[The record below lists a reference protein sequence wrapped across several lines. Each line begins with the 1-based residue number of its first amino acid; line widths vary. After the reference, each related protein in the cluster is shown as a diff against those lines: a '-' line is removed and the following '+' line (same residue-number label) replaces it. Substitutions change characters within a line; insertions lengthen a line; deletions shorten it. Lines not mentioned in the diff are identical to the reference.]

1 MIGAPP
7 QIGGPMHM
15 LESLGRETE
24 GRAFDARIARRLL
37 GFLRPH
43 VRRIVAAVVATLASS
58 ALGLAS
64 PWLLKIAIDR
74 DIPDGDARGL
84 ALTALLLAGSF
95 AGAYLFTVIQRAL
108 IARVG
113 NTLLA
118 DLRQRLAARLQELE
132 LAWHDR
138 HIAGISVSRV
148 INDVA
153 VINDLLSQGLVTLFG
168 DVALLAG
175 IVAVMLAMNARLALA
190 AFVVLPA
197 MVVATALF
205 SRAARGAFRATRT
218 RIAAVVGD
226 LAESIGG
233 MRVIQAFARED
244 ASRRRFREVNRA
256 NRDANIEATSLSFL
270 FLPAMDVLATA
281 ATAIVLWLGGRSVVG
296 GALTLGTV
304 VAFLSYVA
312 RFFQPV
318 QELSQLY
325 ATLQAAMAGGERVLE
340 LLDTEPAVRDA
351 PAAAELPPVHGAI
364 ELRGVEFSYVPGS
377 PVLRGVDLDI
387 APGEVVALVGTTG
400 AGKTTI
406 AGLVARF
413 HDPTAGAVLVDGID
427 VRTVTQRS
435 LRRQM
440 ALVPQDPFLFPGTLA
455 DNIRFGRPGAPD
467 AAVVAAART
476 ANADE
481 FIARLPEGYATRV
494 LEGAAN
500 LSLGQRQ
507 LVCIARAVLV
517 DPRVLILD
525 EATAN
530 IDTVTEALIQRALA
544 SLLEGRTALVIAH
557 RLSTVRAAHQIC
569 VVEGGKIVERG
580 RHQDLIA
587 RGGAYARL
595 YTEQYG
601 KG

>member
-7 QIGGPMHM
+7 HAGGPVHT
-15 LESLGRETE
+15 LETLGRDTE

-37 GFLRPH
+37 EFLRPH
-43 VRRIVAAVVATLASS
+43 ARRVALAVLAMLAAS
-58 ALGLAS
+58 ALGVAS
-64 PWLLKIAIDR
+64 PWLLKVAIDR
-74 DIPDGDARGL
+74 DIAAADARGL
-84 ALTALLLAGSF
+84 AVTSLLLAASF
-95 AGAYLFTVIQRAL
+95 AGTYLFTAAQRAL
-108 IARVG
+108 IARAG

-118 DLRQRLAARLQELE
+118 ELRARLAARLQELD

-148 INDVA
+148 VNDVA

-168 DVALLAG
+168 DVALLGG

-190 AFVVLPA
+190 AFAVLPVMA
-197 MVVATALF
+197 AATAVF

-244 ASRRRFREVNRA
+244 ATRRKFREVNRA
-256 NRDANIEATSLSFL
+256 NRDANIQATSLSFL

-281 ATAIVLWLGGRSVVG
+281 ATAIVLWFGARSVVG
-296 GALTLGTV
+296 GTLTLGTV

-318 QELSQLY
+318 QELSQLT

-351 PAAAELPPVHGAI
+351 PGSADLPPVHGAV
-364 ELRGVEFSYVPGS
+364 ELRGVEFSYEPGA
-377 PVLRGVDLDI
+377 PVLRGVDLAI
-387 APGEVVALVGTTG
+387 APGEVVALVGSTG

-413 HDPTAGAVLVDGID
+413 HDPTAGAVLLDGVDL
-427 VRTVTQRS
+427 RTVTQRS

-455 DNIRFGRPGAPD
+455 DNIRFGRPEASD
-467 AAVVAAART
+467 EDVAAAART
-476 ANADE
+476 ASADG
-481 FIARLPEGYATRV
+481 FIQRLPERYATRV

-517 DPRVLILD
+517 DPRVLVLD

-544 SLLEGRTALVIAH
+544 RLLEGRTALVIAH

-569 VVEGGKIVERG
+569 VVEGGRIVERG
-580 RHQDLIA
+580 RHEELLA
-587 RGGAYARL
+587 RRGAYARL
-595 YTEQYG
+595 YAEHYG
-601 KG
+601 GT

>member
-1 MIGAPP
+1 V
-7 QIGGPMHM
+7 HL
-15 LESLGRETE
+15 LETLGRETE
-24 GRAFDARIARRLL
+24 GRAFDARIAARLAS
-37 GFLRPH
+37 FLAPFVRP
-43 VRRIVAAVVATLASS
+43 IVLAILAMLVSS
-58 ALGLAS
+58 ALGIAS
-64 PWLLKIAIDR
+64 PWLIKVAIDS
-74 DIPDGDARGL
+74 DIPDGDAGGL
-84 ALTALLLAGSF
+84 ARTAALLAGSF
-95 AGAYLFTVIQRAL
+95 AGAYLFTAIQRGL

-113 NTLLA
+113 NALLA
-118 DLRQRLAARLQELE
+118 GLRSRLFRRLQDLD
-132 LAWHDR
+132 LGWHDR
-138 HIAGISVSRV
+138 HISGVTVSRV

-168 DVALLAG
+168 DVAILAG
-175 IVAVMLAMNARLALA
+175 IVAVMFAMNARLALL
-190 AFVVLPA
+190 AFTVLPVMA
-197 MVVATALF
+197 GATMLF
-205 SRAARGAFRATRT
+205 SRAARGAFRTTRT

-226 LAESIGG
+226 LAENIGG

-244 ASRRRFREVNRA
+244 TARRRFREVNRA

-270 FLPAMDVLATA
+270 YLPSMDLLATV
-281 ATAIVLWLGGRSVVG
+281 ATAIVLWFGGRAVVE

-325 ATLQAAMAGGERVLE
+325 TTLQAAMAGGERVLE

-351 PAAAELPPVHGAI
+351 PGASDLPPVRGGI

-377 PVLRGVDLDI
+377 PVLRGVDLSI
-387 APGEVVALVGTTG
+387 EPGRVVALVGKTG

-413 HDPTAGAVLVDGID
+413 HDPTAGVVLVDGVD
-427 VRTVTQRS
+427 VRSVSQRS

-440 ALVPQDPFLFPGTLA
+440 ALVPQDPFLFAGTIA
-455 DNIRFGRPGAPD
+455 DNIRFGRPEAAD
-467 AAVVAAART
+467 AEVEAAART

-481 FIARLPEGYATRV
+481 FITRMPEGYATRV

-517 DPRVLILD
+517 DPRVLVMD

-530 IDTVTEALIQRALA
+530 IDTVTESLIQRALA
-544 SLLEGRTALVIAH
+544 RLLEGRTALVIAH
-557 RLSTVRAAHQIC
+557 RLSTVRAADLIC
-569 VVEGGKIVERG
+569 VVEDGRIAERG
-580 RHQDLIA
+580 THGALMA
-587 RGGAYARL
+587 LGGTYARL
-595 YTEQYG
+595 YEQQFG